1 MGDNIMVY
9 ITALQDSLRSK
20 WDILKKILDLTEQ
33 QESVLM
39 TEEVDFEQFGE
50 TLQKKETLIARLE
63 ELDKGFEE
71 VFDRI
76 SVTLKENSK
85 QYKPQILEMQN
96 LIRTI
101 TEYSVRIQ
109 ALEQKNKE
117 KFTAAV
123 GKKHRE
129 IRDFKISN
137 KTAVSYYQ
145 NMANQHHEWQT
156 YFFDKKK

>member
-1 MGDNIMVY
+1 
-9 ITALQDSLRSK
+9 
-20 WDILKKILDLTEQ
+20 
-33 QESVLM
+33 
-39 TEEVDFEQFGE
+39 
-50 TLQKKETLIARLE
+50 
-63 ELDKGFEE
+63 
-71 VFDRI
+71 
-76 SVTLKENSK
+76 
-85 QYKPQILEMQN
+85 
-96 LIRTI
+96 
-101 TEYSVRIQ
+101 
-109 ALEQKNKE
+109 LEQKNKE